1 MGTREPERE
10 ATMIKHVGKKWIL
23 YSSDGSRKLGE
34 HDSKADA
41 ERQERA
47 INISKA
53 RKAGHRI
60 PRRGGK

>member
-1 MGTREPERE
+1 
-10 ATMIKHVGKKWIL
+10 MIKHVGKKWIL